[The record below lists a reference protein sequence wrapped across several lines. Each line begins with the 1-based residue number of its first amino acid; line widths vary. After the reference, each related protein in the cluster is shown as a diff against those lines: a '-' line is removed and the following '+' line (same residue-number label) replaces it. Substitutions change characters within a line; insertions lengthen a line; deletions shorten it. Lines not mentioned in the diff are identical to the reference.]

1 MTSTGKCIRV
11 WYLRDNDHVTS
22 VHTYDV
28 NQVRGNYDV
37 TKTRDHRHTWVAV
50 TSSRCGND
58 DDDGGDM

>member
-1 MTSTGKCIRV
+1 MYPGV
-11 WYLRDNDHVTS
+11 VLRDNDHMTS

-58 DDDGGDM
+58 DM